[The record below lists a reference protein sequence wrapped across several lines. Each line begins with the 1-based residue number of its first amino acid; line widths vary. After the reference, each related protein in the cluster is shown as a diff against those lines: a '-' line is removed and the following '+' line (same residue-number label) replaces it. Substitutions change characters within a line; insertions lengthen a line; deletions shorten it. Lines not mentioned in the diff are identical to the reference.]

1 MDCSDGEVSLPLTIT
16 YAEWKEQQKR
26 WLPNYEVT
34 KPLLPVKK
42 AKKKKKSGLQWPQA
56 ARSEENDGSRPLNKP
71 SIEKHVNS
79 PLENRRFYLYGQ
91 YFETLINISQQI
103 KS

>member
-56 ARSEENDGSRPLNKP
+56 ARSEKNDVAMRLRKKKKAKTQDNAEVKTNKRYANNIVIVNF
-71 SIEKHVNS
+71 IEC
-79 PLENRRFYLYGQ
+79 
-91 YFETLINISQQI
+91 
-103 KS
+103 